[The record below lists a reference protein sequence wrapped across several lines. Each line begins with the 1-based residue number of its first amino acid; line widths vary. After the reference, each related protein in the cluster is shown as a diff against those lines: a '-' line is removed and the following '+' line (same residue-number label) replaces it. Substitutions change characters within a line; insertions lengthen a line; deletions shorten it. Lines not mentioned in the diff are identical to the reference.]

1 MKEPKWKKLDPTSI
15 GVFEML
21 AGKLCYKGLV
31 FDVSCIMGRKL
42 DSKRPGNTSRQSVD
56 WELTQLSRCK
66 DRRTRNDP
74 PGQITT

>member
-56 WELTQLSRCK
+56 W
-66 DRRTRNDP
+66 
-74 PGQITT
+74 